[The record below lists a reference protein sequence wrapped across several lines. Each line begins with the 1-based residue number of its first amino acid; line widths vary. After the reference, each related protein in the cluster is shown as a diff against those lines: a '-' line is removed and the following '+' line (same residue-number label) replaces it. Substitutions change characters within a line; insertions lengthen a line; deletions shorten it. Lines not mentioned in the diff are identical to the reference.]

1 MTLFEQMNQT
11 VRFLFFW
18 MLICVGAIS
27 SAQSDST
34 QRDDSTNVEYVEIDS
49 IALRYV
55 VFLIDTLPE
64 LADSIFNALKTKKFD
79 QLLPY
84 TPTAEM
90 LKEQMDS
97 MDLKQ
102 LQRLATVKQQYLEH
116 NLRKQ
121 HIRMLKDAKVMR
133 FNFRRMEL
141 IKQRI
146 RIKEHETGVR
156 YGEITYLCQ
165 SGKHKAYVAF
175 LAIEVVDRW
184 FIGDELRIVPL
195 D

>member
-1 MTLFEQMNQT
+1 MTLFEHMIST
-11 VRFLFFW
+11 VRLTCFLV
-18 MLICVGAIS
+18 LLCIGTLGK
-27 SAQSDST
+27 AQSDTT
-34 QRDDSTNVEYVEIDS
+34 QQLDSTSVEYAEIDS
-49 IALRYV
+49 ISLRYGV
-55 VFLIDTLPE
+55 DLIDTLPE
-64 LADSIFNALKTKKFD
+64 LADSIFNALKTKKFER
-79 QLLPY
+79 LLPY
-84 TPTAEM
+84 TPTADM

-121 HIRMLKDAKVMR
+121 HIRMLKDAKVLR

-184 FIGDELRIVPL
+184 FIGDELRIIPL